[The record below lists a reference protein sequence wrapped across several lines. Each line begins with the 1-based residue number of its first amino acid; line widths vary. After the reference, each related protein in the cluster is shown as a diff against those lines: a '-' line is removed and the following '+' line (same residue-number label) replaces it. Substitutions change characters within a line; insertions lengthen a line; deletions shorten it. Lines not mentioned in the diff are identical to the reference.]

1 MFRTDMSLAPE
12 PLYCVLYW
20 SVYSTRAV
28 VLCFILIWNYCLSN
42 AMHGQNIHSPVC
54 VCVCVCVSVTLSVK
68 LPTGQTPQRIFTV
81 DSLTDADLCKDVFFG
96 GLDDEFRGPKSPKT
110 PILGAQIGISSQ
122 ICEKFK

>member
-68 LPTGQTPQRIFTV
+68 SPTGQTPQRFFTV
-81 DSLTDADLCKDVFFG
+81 DRLKDSDLGKDVLFG
-96 GLDDEFRGPKSPKT
+96 CLDDE
-110 PILGAQIGISSQ
+110 
-122 ICEKFK
+122 